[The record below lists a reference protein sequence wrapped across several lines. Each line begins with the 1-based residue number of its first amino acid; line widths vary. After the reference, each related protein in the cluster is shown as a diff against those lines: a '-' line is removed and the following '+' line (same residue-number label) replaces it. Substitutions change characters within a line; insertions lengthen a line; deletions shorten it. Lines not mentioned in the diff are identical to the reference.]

1 MDLNF
6 SGISALNAERIRKLN
21 RGAKGPFTV
30 TQAAKILNMKKNSTA
45 FLLSYL
51 TNRGWLN
58 RIKTGVYIVVPLDTS
73 SSDWIEDPWIVA
85 SYLFSPGYIGGWS
98 ACEYWGLTEQIF
110 RDIVFVTCK
119 SIRNTNP
126 VVQATKFR
134 VKSVSKQRFFGLKIV
149 WRKSSKIKI
158 SDPSRT
164 IVDILDDPSLGG
176 GIRNVAEIFFN
187 YSKEKERDYK
197 ILIDYSERFGNRT
210 IFKRLGYLV
219 ESLKIDSPFLIQE
232 CRKRMSKGYSLL
244 DPKMK
249 NKGKLLRRWNLKINS
264 NIQKEEFYK

>member
-21 RGAKGPFTV
+21 REAKGPFTV
-30 TQAAKILNMKKNSTA
+30 TQAARILNMEKDRTA

-58 RIKTGVYIVVPLDTS
+58 RIKNGVYIIVPLDAS

-98 ACEYWGLTEQIF
+98 ACEYWDLTEQIF
-110 RDIVFVTCK
+110 RDIVFITSK

-126 VVQATKFR
+126 VVQGTKFR
-134 VKSVSKQRFFGLKIV
+134 IKSVSKKRLFGLKSV

-158 SDPSRT
+158 SDPYRT

-176 GIRNVAEIFFN
+176 GIRNVAGILFN
-187 YSKEKERDYK
+187 YNKEKELDYK
-197 ILIDYSERFGNRT
+197 ILIDYSERFNNRT
-210 IFKRLGYLV
+210 VFKRLGYLV
-219 ESLKIDSPFLIQE
+219 ELLEIDCPPIIKE
-232 CRKRMSKGYSLL
+232 CGKRISKGYSLL
-244 DPKMK
+244 DPKME
-249 NKGKLLRRWNLKINS
+249 NKGKLIRKWNLKINS
-264 NIQKEEFYK
+264 NIRKEEFYT